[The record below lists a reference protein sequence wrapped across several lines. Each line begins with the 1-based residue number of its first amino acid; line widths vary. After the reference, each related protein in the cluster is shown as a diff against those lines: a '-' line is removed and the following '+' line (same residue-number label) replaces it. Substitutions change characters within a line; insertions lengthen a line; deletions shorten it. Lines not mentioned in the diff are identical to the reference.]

1 MIVSLSGWSTPRE
14 IIEHDGKLYFSLVKH
29 RCCFTCLSR
38 IEHIRST
45 ISKNKLQVTYGYLLN
60 YIPLSDNT
68 LWVKIKMPK
77 GKMSKEEIIK
87 ILNIKTLWIGIEK
100 PKDKM
105 SNEEII
111 NFFCENFEL
120 PVLGVNTSN

>member
-14 IIEHDGKLYFSLVKH
+14 IIEYDSKLYFKLIEHS
-29 RCCFTCLSR
+29 CCFTCLSR
-38 IEHIRST
+38 IEHIRSMVL
-45 ISKNKLQVTYGYLLN
+45 KNKLQVTYGYLLN
-60 YIPLSDNT
+60 YFPLSDNT
-68 LWVKIKMPK
+68 LWVKIEMPK
-77 GKMSKEEIIK
+77 DKMSNEEIIN
-87 ILNIKTLWIGIEK
+87 ILNINTLWVGIEK

-120 PVLGVNTSN
+120 PILAN